1 MEFAGRKIAAGESKT
16 ANAERK
22 MELAGSKIAIGKRKM
37 EFAERK
43 IAVGES
49 KTPSAERKMENVE
62 RKMEFPKRKMEN
74 GIFRR
79 QNGTRRCAFSCAN
92 HKFPV
97 ACIENSNFRMG
108 LSKLRHPSTSG
119 LHGLSGRSRNASPR
133 WDE

>member
-22 MELAGSKIAIGKRKM
+22 MEFAGSKIAIGKRKM

-49 KTPSAERKMENVE
+49 KTPSAERRMENVE

-79 QNGTRRCAFSCAN
+79 QNGTLHWEILLA
-92 HKFPV
+92 KFNLQAV
-97 ACIENSNFRMG
+97 CIEIQIS
-108 LSKLRHPSTSG
+108 
-119 LHGLSGRSRNASPR
+119 
-133 WDE
+133 E